1 MRLQYLILFFFSF
14 TVFSQQRTVKDS
26 FDIYKENRQYVKAL
40 DYSNKRIEFYLKKKD
55 YTNYINQV
63 NRKYKLLANDVK
75 DLKRAYKLIL
85 DALNKTNHK
94 ASDYERV
101 KLLFNLSNINFK
113 LKKYPQVT
121 ENTKKTLSDA
131 VRAKNDTIIARS
143 KELLLVSYLETKQ
156 TDSAF
161 KYLEPALESAH
172 KIKLNQLLAKVYNNH
187 FYFYTT
193 IKEHEIA
200 KKYLD
205 SSLIYALKSK
215 EKISIE
221 TAKGNL
227 ATYYINN
234 SQYKNAEKSLLEI
247 LNDKNADT
255 LSAPYGIAYL
265 NLSYTYEK
273 MGDIS
278 KAYRYLSKYVDY
290 LNYQLEFKNDSE
302 LEQLKTQY
310 ELDKAENK
318 FREKELLLKQ
328 KQLKNEKML
337 YLLLAILCFL
347 SVLFYFFYQNLKLR
361 QKSKL
366 KDLQQTTQQNI
377 INATIDGQEE
387 ERKRLSAVLHDNI
400 SALLSSAGLHISAFE
415 ANHPELKDELKK
427 TKAILKEAHDKV
439 RDLSHDLIPPV
450 LDKLGLA
457 KAFQDLCEKN
467 SNSLIQFRFNSFMNA
482 EERFQSEFE
491 TKLYFIVAEL
501 FNNIIKH
508 SKASQATLTLDK
520 LNNQLT
526 INIEDNGK
534 GFDTKKSNPKKGL
547 GLSQIETRI
556 KSMNG
561 SITINSGEQSG
572 TIVHITVEIP
582 QTKSDAVS

>member
-1 MRLQYLILFFFSF
+1 MKLQYLIVFFFSF
-14 TVFSQQRTVKDS
+14 TVFSQQHTVKDS
-26 FDIYKENRQYVKAL
+26 FDLYKENRQYVKAL
-40 DYSNKRIEFYLKKKD
+40 DYANKRIAFYLKKED

-75 DLKRAYKLIL
+75 DLKRAYELIL

-94 ASDYERV
+94 ISEYEQA

-121 ENTKKTLSDA
+121 ENTKKTLKIA
-131 VRAKNDTIIARS
+131 TRAKNDTIIARS
-143 KELLLVSYLETKQ
+143 KELLLVTYLETKQ
-156 TDSAF
+156 KDSAF
-161 KYLEPALESAH
+161 KYLEPALESSR
-172 KIKLNQLLAKVYNNH
+172 KINDNLLLAKVYNGH

-193 IKEHEIA
+193 IKEYDIA

-215 EKISIE
+215 EKITIE
-221 TAKGNL
+221 AAKSNL
-227 ATYYINN
+227 AAYYINN
-234 SQYKNAEKSLLEI
+234 EQYKNAEKSLLEI

-255 LSAPYGIAYL
+255 LSSPYGIAYL

-273 MGDIS
+273 MGNID
-278 KAYRYLSKYVDY
+278 KAYHYLSKYVEFLD
-290 LNYQLEFKNDSE
+290 YQLEFKNDSE

-310 ELDKAENK
+310 ELDKAENE
-318 FREKELLLKQ
+318 FREKENQLQQ

-337 YLLLAILCFL
+337 YLLLAVLCFL
-347 SVLFYFFYQNLKLR
+347 AVLFYFFYQNLKLR

-366 KDLQQTTQQNI
+366 KDLYQTTQQNI

-415 ANHPELKDELKK
+415 ANYPEMKDELKK
-427 TKAILKEAHDKV
+427 TKNILREAHDKV

-450 LDKLGLA
+450 LDKLGLV

-467 SNSLIQFRFNSFMNA
+467 SNSLIRFNFNNFINS

-508 SKASQATLTLDK
+508 SKASEATLTLDK
-520 LNNQLT
+520 QNNQLT
-526 INIEDNGK
+526 IIIEDNGK
-534 GFDTKKSNPKKGL
+534 GFDTKKTETKKGL
-547 GLSQIETRI
+547 GLSQIKTRI
-556 KSMNG
+556 QSMNG
-561 SITINSGEQSG
+561 SIDITSKEDSG
-572 TIVHITVEIP
+572 TLVYIKVEIP
-582 QTKSDAVS
+582 QGKSNAVS